1 MLKIDSLIARDL
13 VHKMIL
19 CVVALWEERRQHS
32 SQKHAMNGNV
42 TGKILMR
49 AMVMTISLLR

>member
-32 SQKHAMNGNV
+32 LQKHAMNGNV
-42 TGKILMR
+42 TGKN
-49 AMVMTISLLR
+49 TDESHGYDY